1 MEEDWEEELS
11 KFLSAMVGF
20 LGLMITGGPLSVPG
34 SMKRGAGDLFLAD
47 FLRSLSIV
55 EGAGLLD
62 LELLSLELGDLL
74 GLLRL
79 PEVFPFLAMLE
90 TREVEGYN
98 FFRSCWRQ
106 LGRSLALV
114 HSLRV
119 RCGMR
124 GIKEW
129 LVLISNFRCC
139 AHQN

>member
-11 KFLSAMVGF
+11 EFSSGLVGF
-20 LGLMITGGPLSVPG
+20 LGLMVTGGLLSVPG
-34 SMKRGAGDLFLAD
+34 SMKRGAGDLVLAD

-55 EGAGLLD
+55 EGADFLD

-74 GLLRL
+74 GLLQL

-90 TREVEGYN
+90 TREVQGYN
-98 FFRSCWRQ
+98 FFGSCWRQ

-114 HSLRV
+114 YSLRV

-124 GIKEW
+124 GIKE
-129 LVLISNFRCC
+129 
-139 AHQN
+139 